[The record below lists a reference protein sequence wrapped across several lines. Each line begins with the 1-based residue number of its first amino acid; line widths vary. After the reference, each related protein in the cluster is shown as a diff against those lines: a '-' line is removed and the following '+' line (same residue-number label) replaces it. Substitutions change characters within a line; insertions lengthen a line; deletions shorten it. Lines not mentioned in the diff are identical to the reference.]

1 MLAYERGPWTDEH
14 LNTTPP
20 KGRFELP
27 EVEGG
32 HARWRWVEGSEWH
45 VETSEDSKPK
55 EGNEREDEAWIYY
68 DNKWQNGRRGK
79 DGWGRYTRRRKWC
92 RDAELVEVTP
102 STEVTPSPTPKLQPE
117 AVDEKTEIQSNTK
130 EQPNAENNDPSLPDV
145 KDDSSSS
152 QSRRK
157 YWFKRSSQPTSENS
171 MPLSSGSVRIDDE
184 DDEVHSTYRQRE
196 GQETWGLGDDAQM
209 ELG

>member
-20 KGRFELP
+20 KERFELP

-45 VETSEDSKPK
+45 LESSEDGKPK
-55 EGNEREDEAWIYY
+55 DGNEREEETWIYY

-117 AVDEKTEIQSNTK
+117 ADDEKTEIQSNAK
-130 EQPNAENNDPSLPDV
+130 EQQNGETNDPTILDV

-157 YWFKRSSQPTSENS
+157 YWFKRSSQPTSEKS
-171 MPLSSGSVRIDDE
+171 MPLSSSSVRIEEE
-184 DDEVHSTYRQRE
+184 DDEVHNAYRQRE
-196 GQETWGLGDDAQM
+196 RQETWGLGDDAQM

>member
-1 MLAYERGPWTDEH
+1 MLAYERASWTDEH
-14 LNTTPP
+14 LNATPP
-20 KGRFELP
+20 KERFELP

-45 VETSEDSKPK
+45 LESSEDGKPT
-55 EGNEREDEAWIYY
+55 ERNEREDEAWIYY

-79 DGWGRYTRRRKWC
+79 DGWGRYTRRRKWR

-117 AVDEKTEIQSNTK
+117 AVDEKTETQSNTK
-130 EQPNAENNDPSLPDV
+130 DNGENNDPFPLDV

-157 YWFKRSSQPTSENS
+157 YWFKRSSQPTSEKS
-171 MPLSSGSVRIDDE
+171 MPLSSGSVRIDDDDD
-184 DDEVHSTYRQRE
+184 DDEVHSAFRQRE
-196 GQETWGLGDDAQM
+196 RQETWGLGDDAQM